1 MAQNT
6 NKAAANSMIE
16 TLEERQMF
24 SVHYGTVNI
33 TLTDITPSVQVDY
46 TRLGVDQ
53 SWSAGKFYW
62 TRNATNP
69 GTYNN
74 KNCAK
79 SMTTF
84 CIEPDQDV
92 VDQVATYQVEQLSD
106 VSNGPHSGPLS
117 VDQSNA
123 IRELWARFYGTI
135 GNDGTKAAAF
145 QMSIWEIVCDG
156 NDKNLSTGTF
166 SVDTTTATDVAVK
179 NQAQCWLNQINGRGP
194 KANLL
199 SLVSA
204 TNQDQVFEEN
214 VTPSLHT
221 CNHVFDF
228 KQKWHC
234 FSTGGNSNGCKNST
248 GNNNGSHC

>member
-6 NKAAANSMIE
+6 NKAASSMIE

-33 TLTDITPSVQVDY
+33 TLTDITPAVTVDY
-46 TRLGVDQ
+46 TRNGVDQ
-53 SWSAGKFYW
+53 SWSAGQFYW
-62 TRNATNP
+62 TRNAANP

-79 SMTTF
+79 SMNTF

-92 VDQVATYQVEQLSD
+92 VDQTVTYQVAQLSD
-106 VSNGPHSGPLS
+106 ISNGPHTGPLS
-117 VDQSNA
+117 VNQSNA

-145 QMSIWEIVCDG
+145 QMSIWELVCDG
-156 NDKNLSTGTF
+156 DKNLSTGTF
-166 SVDTTTATDVAVK
+166 SIDNTTPTDLAVK
-179 NQAQCWLNQINGRGP
+179 KQAQCWLNQN
-194 KANLL
+194 
-199 SLVSA
+199 
-204 TNQDQVFEEN
+204 QVFEEN

-228 KQKWHC
+228 KTKWHC
-234 FSTGGNSNGCKNST
+234 FSTGSNNCLTSGSSNTNCNTST
-248 GNNNGSHC
+248 SSHNRSH

>member
-1 MAQNT
+1 MAHT
-6 NKAAANSMIE
+6 NSNPATTSMME
-16 TLEERQMF
+16 SLEERQLF
-24 SVHYGTVNI
+24 SHFGTVNI
-33 TLTDITPSVQVDY
+33 SLTDITPAAQVDY
-46 TRLGVDQ
+46 TRLSVDQ
-53 SWSAGKFYW
+53 SWSAGQFYW
-62 TRNATNP
+62 TRNAANP

-92 VDQVATYQVEQLSD
+92 VDQVATYQVSLLSD
-106 VSNGPHSGPLS
+106 VSCGAHTGPLS
-117 VDQSNA
+117 TAKSDA

-145 QMSIWEIVCDG
+145 QMSIWEIVCD

-166 SVDTTTATDVAVK
+166 SVDNTTATDVAVK
-179 NQAQCWLNQINGRGP
+179 KQAQCWLNQINGRGP

-199 SLVSA
+199 ALTSP
-204 TNQDQVFEEN
+204 TNQDQIFEEN
-214 VTPSLHT
+214 LTPSFHT

-234 FSTGGNSNGCKNST
+234 FSTG
-248 GNNNGSHC
+248 SHSCLDKGKHC